1 MANIVSKSPL
11 VVKANPSA
19 VKAVPV
25 KAKSPLEFGS
35 VPSSSFNPVLS
46 EKPQELKWDVPH
58 EEKPINAQHLQLP
71 VLAGTNNILPTGNTE
86 EEIQKPLIESMSTDP
101 PPPSGLLTIPPD
113 VKDSNQSAPKQGLVT
128 SSSPSTDLSP
138 PAAKEGLFPLRTE
151 CNGLN
156 VPGPSQSLASLT
168 PEPETLSLVDQ
179 SPKNSSMDTPFVP
192 LEDNSDPTAEKV
204 VEATPDDVL
213 MTTGEVAPEEIP
225 VGVAAHDSEVILQDP
240 SEGSSMDVTE
250 VLLDGPRNLIEHN
263 IERNAPQSSSD
274 SDPAQSASPMASISG
289 WWKDLYEYISDMTE
303 WKFYGSEFETQVGV
317 AGPSHVFQL
326 LACHKEFDQTCEFN
340 WEIPHLWGEPYP
352 LHLQSFPTPLH
363 FVEFGREISEILD
376 EDTDISRA
384 SDVGTEAEGSR
395 VTVEVNDAG
404 DDNSSVITNSQMIA
418 EDLQS
423 ENDIPGAISNIP
435 QLSPAESRPPS
446 AKNPYYMENSVP
458 AVPHKYNIRDN
469 VYFFLEDGVYNTVG
483 NHDNSQ
489 LSMADSKSPPVE
501 EQRNMDDATP
511 LLPPEDDVSDA
522 IEKSDNPQ
530 VSIAEPG
537 SPLVEEHH
545 NAKEAKTHVPHEYK
559 GDVSDTVLDSNSDH
573 GDGDACSEHEK
584 NDNVDSTLPYI
595 PQDVKIQ
602 ENVDL
607 PYYGPYDIMK
617 NVYFFMQKEDDV
629 PDRAVIPNSDRP
641 EDGTNSERESCEEG
655 DPNPDKTVRQISHN
669 PNIQKNPLLP
679 EEGYDIMKNVLFF
692 MRKEDDVPDRAVIP
706 NSDRPKDGTNSER
719 ESCEKNNPTDDS
731 VESLDDSH
739 IESNPQCGTVVIDS
753 NDLEGQEQ
761 LRGAIWA
768 SRNATTRL
776 NHSYNVSSVTN
787 ETSSGVNELKSVPS
801 VKSLGTA
808 EERNDITKSS
818 TNAEVVQAHSENVAL
833 AAPVEI
839 PQEDPSRQKEETNDF
854 VHATGSTALWVS
866 KRGLEVAKA
875 ATIVALIPADLAI
888 QATISSFKAAKTSI
902 QISRWACARFG
913 PRWLGRFVGP

>member
-1 MANIVSKSPL
+1 MINANSELYLEEEEAAVLSSATVSALAEKIETKPETMDQLDQQKKTPAINKPGKVANIVSKNPL

-35 VPSSSFNPVLS
+35 VPSSSFDPVLS
-46 EKPQELKWDVPH
+46 EKPQELKWDVLH
-58 EEKPINAQHLQLP
+58 EEEPINAQHLQLP
-71 VLAGTNNILPTGNTE
+71 VFAISNNTLPTGNTE
-86 EEIQKPLIESMSTDP
+86 EEIQNPLIESMSTDP

-128 SSSPSTDLSP
+128 SSSPSKNLSP
-138 PAAKEGLFPLRTE
+138 PAAKEGLFPLHTE

-179 SPKNSSMDTPFVP
+179 SPKDSSMDTPFVP
-192 LEDNSDPTAEKV
+192 LEDISDSTAEKV
-204 VEATPDDVL
+204 AKVTPDDLL
-213 MTTGEVAPEEIP
+213 MMTGEVAPEEIP
-225 VGVAAHDSEVILQDP
+225 VGGAAHDSEVILQDP
-240 SEGSSMDVTE
+240 SEGSSMDVTD
-250 VLLDGPRNLIEHN
+250 VILDGPRNLIEHT
-263 IERNAPQSSSD
+263 IESNAPQSSSD
-274 SDPAQSASPMASISG
+274 SDPAQSASQMASISG

-317 AGPSHVFQL
+317 AGPYHVFQL
-326 LACHKEFDQTCEFN
+326 LACHKEFDQNCEFN

-352 LHLQSFPTPLH
+352 LHLQSFPTPLF

-376 EDTDISRA
+376 EDTDIPRA

-404 DDNSSVITNSQMIA
+404 DDDSSVITNSQMIA

-435 QLSPAESRPPS
+435 QLSRAESRSPP

-489 LSMADSKSPPVE
+489 LSLAESKSAPVE
-501 EQRNMDDATP
+501 EQRNVDDATP

-530 VSIAEPG
+530 VSTAESG

-559 GDVSDTVLDSNSDH
+559 GDSDH
-573 GDGDACSEHEK
+573 GKGDACSEHEK
-584 NDNVDSTLPYI
+584 NDNVDSTLPHV
-595 PQDVKIQ
+595 PQVVKIQ
-602 ENVDL
+602 ENVDN

-617 NVYFFMQKEDDV
+617 NVYFYMQ
-629 PDRAVIPNSDRP
+629 
-641 EDGTNSERESCEEG
+641 
-655 DPNPDKTVRQISHN
+655 
-669 PNIQKNPLLP
+669 
-679 EEGYDIMKNVLFF
+679 
-692 MRKEDDVPDRAVIP
+692 KEDDVPDRAVIP

-719 ESCEKNNPTDDS
+719 ESCEKNSPTGDS
-731 VESLDDSH
+731 VESLDESH
-739 IESNPQCGTVVIDS
+739 IESDPQGGTVVIDS

-761 LRGAIWA
+761 LRSAIWD
-768 SRNATTRL
+768 SRNAPTRL
-776 NHSYNVSSVTN
+776 NHSYNVSSVTIG
-787 ETSSGVNELKSVPS
+787 TSSGVNELKSVPS

-818 TNAEVVQAHSENVAL
+818 TNAEIVKAHSENVAPS
-833 AAPVEI
+833 APVEI
-839 PQEDPSRQKEETNDF
+839 PQEDPSRQKEDANDF
-854 VHATGSTALWVS
+854 VHTTGSTALWVS

-888 QATISSFKAAKTSI
+888 QATISSFKVTKTTFLVG
-902 QISRWACARFG
+902 RWACVRFG